1 MHLLYPNAEI
11 VNFLISTGEI
21 DEFYQAQ
28 EEIRNCQYE
37 TTATYAREAF
47 GFDSI
52 SSMEVN
58 TLTEKYNLQLPLE
71 SGNGFIDNGT
81 INVQRNL
88 LGDIVDIWYIF
99 GVVSPSAFSVKV
111 AMVDSDNPLDSITG
125 TITRYYL
132 GTTRWVRKDSESF
145 SKTAVTNGTV
155 YTWHVAKWGVK
166 EKFEYNI
173 KIVDNGITH
182 NKDNKDENNYT
193 RYNFEAKPYES
204 FSANDLTAQEG
215 FHVDDFGILERQIA
229 AIADLQL
236 GKLRRSLHQLR
247 RTVRRN
253 LLIPSIPIS
262 LAAAGLQLQ
271 NNMPVRLKFRIMAE
285 LTANVVIRLAFAE
298 DGPLHVGFHF
308 FKAFAEPAFRIA
320 KAPDFAVVQ
329 NTVQLVQLR
338 QMIDLGGN
346 WGFYIC
352 HTHLQLHFKDGIPLH
367 EMPRELAQAEISCAK
382 VRQ

>member
-1 MHLLYPNAEI
+1 MKKVFSTILVVAILLSMTISAYATEVSDHSLEEMSVPEAMSNAEI

-155 YTWHVAKWGVK
+155 YTWRCK
-166 EKFEYNI
+166 
-173 KIVDNGITH
+173 
-182 NKDNKDENNYT
+182 
-193 RYNFEAKPYES
+193 
-204 FSANDLTAQEG
+204 
-215 FHVDDFGILERQIA
+215 
-229 AIADLQL
+229 
-236 GKLRRSLHQLR
+236 
-247 RTVRRN
+247 
-253 LLIPSIPIS
+253 
-262 LAAAGLQLQ
+262 
-271 NNMPVRLKFRIMAE
+271 MACQ
-285 LTANVVIRLAFAE
+285 R
-298 DGPLHVGFHF
+298 
-308 FKAFAEPAFRIA
+308 
-320 KAPDFAVVQ
+320 
-329 NTVQLVQLR
+329 
-338 QMIDLGGN
+338 
-346 WGFYIC
+346 
-352 HTHLQLHFKDGIPLH
+352 
-367 EMPRELAQAEISCAK
+367 K
-382 VRQ
+382 VRIQY

>member
-1 MHLLYPNAEI
+1 MKKILSTILVVAILLSMTISAYATEVSDHLLEEMSVPEAMSNAEI

-204 FSANDLTAQEG
+204 FSANGGHRHHFVPASALNDNGFNSDTAYCIRMMVADHRKTGSYGSATYVKESSELLSRGQYQAALQKE
-215 FHVDDFGILERQIA
+215 VDDLQSENDCEGIAGNLQQKYYDEVIICLFQYESLFGI
-229 AIADLQL
+229 
-236 GKLRRSLHQLR
+236 
-247 RTVRRN
+247 N
-253 LLIPSIPIS
+253 
-262 LAAAGLQLQ
+262 
-271 NNMPVRLKFRIMAE
+271 
-285 LTANVVIRLAFAE
+285 
-298 DGPLHVGFHF
+298 
-308 FKAFAEPAFRIA
+308 
-320 KAPDFAVVQ
+320 
-329 NTVQLVQLR
+329 
-338 QMIDLGGN
+338 
-346 WGFYIC
+346 
-352 HTHLQLHFKDGIPLH
+352 
-367 EMPRELAQAEISCAK
+367 
-382 VRQ
+382 

>member
-1 MHLLYPNAEI
+1 MKKILSTILVVAILLSMTISAYATEVSDHLLEEMSVPKAMSNAEI

-88 LGDIVDIWYIF
+88 LGDVVDIWYIF

-145 SKTAVTNGTV
+145 SKTAVT
-155 YTWHVAKWGVK
+155 K
-166 EKFEYNI
+166 
-173 KIVDNGITH
+173 
-182 NKDNKDENNYT
+182 
-193 RYNFEAKPYES
+193 
-204 FSANDLTAQEG
+204 
-215 FHVDDFGILERQIA
+215 
-229 AIADLQL
+229 
-236 GKLRRSLHQLR
+236 
-247 RTVRRN
+247 
-253 LLIPSIPIS
+253 
-262 LAAAGLQLQ
+262 
-271 NNMPVRLKFRIMAE
+271 
-285 LTANVVIRLAFAE
+285 
-298 DGPLHVGFHF
+298 
-308 FKAFAEPAFRIA
+308 
-320 KAPDFAVVQ
+320 
-329 NTVQLVQLR
+329 
-338 QMIDLGGN
+338 
-346 WGFYIC
+346 
-352 HTHLQLHFKDGIPLH
+352 
-367 EMPRELAQAEISCAK
+367 
-382 VRQ
+382 